1 MPIPVTRALR
11 KLGRDIGDARK
22 RRRIPTAIMAERASM
37 SRTTLSKIEKGEP
50 GVSLGNFASVL
61 FALGMIER
69 LADLADIRND
79 SLGLELEEEHLP
91 QRVRLRS
98 ARK

>member
-1 MPIPVTRALR
+1 
-11 KLGRDIGDARK
+11 
-22 RRRIPTAIMAERASM
+22 MAERASM